1 MIVISQDH
9 GRDASGV
16 DGGGAAST
24 LTFRLGE
31 PPPPSGA
38 GQQASDPTVTVNL
51 TPGMTPTAVGAAIVA
66 ALPVGFSGTAFT
78 NARAFNA
85 ANASC
90 DILLRSDDGKRL
102 VVYAETTTDTR
113 ITVDV
118 ARLNINLV
126 ANNSPFNSIVP
137 ATIDFRRVL
146 RAAVGTD
153 DKLDCYVVG
162 RFVSFGLRGRAFV
175 PATDLAAAF
184 QPPAGLRWA
193 AVMGSISS
201 SGPVMDGGDNLP
213 FTFPH
218 EAGHVLNDAFHTE
231 NADPLGPTELMSG
244 TGTSPANAVGAT
256 KRICDDPLRVQYQKF
271 NPVQATPGAFHSES
285 LNATERIR
293 TEGAPVMEG
302 W

>member
-1 MIVISQDH
+1 
-9 GRDASGV
+9 
-16 DGGGAAST
+16 
-24 LTFRLGE
+24 
-31 PPPPSGA
+31 
-38 GQQASDPTVTVNL
+38 
-51 TPGMTPTAVGAAIVA
+51 
-66 ALPVGFSGTAFT
+66 
-78 NARAFNA
+78 
-85 ANASC
+85 
-90 DILLRSDDGKRL
+90 
-102 VVYAETTTDTR
+102 
-113 ITVDV
+113 
-118 ARLNINLV
+118 
-126 ANNSPFNSIVP
+126 
-137 ATIDFRRVL
+137 
-146 RAAVGTD
+146 
-153 DKLDCYVVG
+153 
-162 RFVSFGLRGRAFV
+162 
-175 PATDLAAAF
+175 
-184 QPPAGLRWA
+184 
-193 AVMGSISS
+193 MGSISS